1 MHQQLRK
8 AWLLRRFF
16 LLGQRILLPFNSF
29 RKLIEQTVPCFL
41 LVDLR
46 AINLFYKLKNQ
57 KLKELNLTKI
67 FIIKETHWLIAWK
80 KKRNMICKLKLIRRH
95 LMEVVLSKGIKVS
108 WKIHDYKLIIDS
120 LQIIL
125 MISDFQLSQDKLY
138 SIIHNI
144 LWTLKRRRF

>member
-1 MHQQLRK
+1 
-8 AWLLRRFF
+8 
-16 LLGQRILLPFNSF
+16 
-29 RKLIEQTVPCFL
+29 
-41 LVDLR
+41 VDLR

-125 MISDFQLSQDKLY
+125 MISDFQWSQDKLY